1 MVETLITAML
11 RNQYGIG
18 LKFRTSREN
27 REKWETYYKSLQAGK
42 AGRFYRTMPFVI
54 LPTDLIGYS
63 EVTNH
68 ERFLIQ
74 ASWRFGS
81 KNTF

>member
-11 RNQYGIG
+11 RNQYEIG
-18 LKFRTSREN
+18 LKNRTFREN
-27 REKWETYYKSLQAGK
+27 REKWEACYKSLQTGK

-74 ASWRFGS
+74 ASWRVRD
-81 KNTF
+81 KNSF